1 MTQTLYPD
9 WKEVVV
15 FAADGPQPQKLLE
28 TDSFRAVL
36 VGLQAGQKIPPH
48 PAPASA
54 YHFLAG
60 TGWMIVD
67 GERFPV
73 QPGATV
79 VVPDGAAR
87 GVEAET
93 QLAFLGAQAAQIS

>member
-1 MTQTLYPD
+1 MTQTLYLD

-36 VGLQAGQKIPPH
+36 VGLKPGQKIPPH

-54 YHFLAG
+54 YHFLDG

-67 GERFPV
+67 GERYAV
-73 QPGATV
+73 ETGATIV
-79 VVPDGAAR
+79 VEAGVAR
-87 GVEAET
+87 GVEAKT
-93 QLAFLGAQAAQIS
+93 QLAFLGTQAVQIG

>member
-1 MTQTLYPD
+1 MTQAKFYPT
-9 WKEVVV
+9 WQETVV

-28 TDSFRAVL
+28 TNTFRAVL
-36 VGLQAGQKIPPH
+36 VGLEAGQQIPVH

-54 YHFLAG
+54 YHFLQG
-60 TGWMIVD
+60 TGWMIVA
-67 GERFPV
+67 GERLTV

-79 VVPDGAAR
+79 VVPADVSR

-93 QLAFLGAQAAQIS
+93 RLAFLGTQAA